1 VKETHFFPFCVLL
14 PSLEIVLQ
22 NFSCKII
29 RRRAVED
36 GAVAP
41 TTLLWHRHRCIGRR
55 RYRTCAAQLLPLS
68 SIALFVFQSHSWRRQ
83 QGACSRRAVACL
95 QARGISSAGRTI
107 ASRRS
112 ASARGVL
119 LILQASRGA
128 GWRNQRAARPVF
140 ARLRLLGVFIS
151 MDWAAVARGCDM
163 RAIAAAVW
171 RRCAVRGRQGEKLV

>member
-1 VKETHFFPFCVLL
+1 M
-14 PSLEIVLQ
+14 
-22 NFSCKII
+22 
-29 RRRAVED
+29 
-36 GAVAP
+36 AP
-41 TTLLWHRHRCIGRR
+41 TTLQHARLRHRCIGRR

-68 SIALFVFQSHSWRRQ
+68 SIALFVFQSHSWRRRRQ

-107 ASRRS
+107 ESRRS

-140 ARLRLLGVFIS
+140 ARFRLLGVIIS
-151 MDWAAVARGCDM
+151 LDWAAVARGRDM